1 MPLLLML
8 INFCEIM
15 AIIFQDLPE
24 MKRKLIAYHLK
35 KEKQRPKLK
44 MNKMNYIGK
53 EVISLNKLFWEMD

>member
-1 MPLLLML
+1 ML

-35 KEKQRPKLK
+35 KEKQCLKLK

-53 EVISLNKLFWEMD
+53 EVISLNKLF